1 MYKTD
6 RRLHRLIVWCP
17 PALSDQDDDQD
28 DNEVTL
34 YLKNN
39 TIEIEFIASQAKRF
53 IFVCRIEEVTDE
65 MRKKSSYPVFFPHFS
80 VNSSPNPWRP
90 PRTPSLSRVYKIVW
104 RRWSPGP
111 IAPATEG
118 RLWAST
124 SRLFTPETFPCQYFD
139 SGTPKLIVLHRLCNC
154 ECTKVHI

>member
-1 MYKTD
+1 MYLGSNSCFSPTFLQILKSSLISAGT
-6 RRLHRLIVWCP
+6 RCVLRLEACGANLP
-17 PALSDQDDDQD
+17 PPWS
-28 DNEVTL
+28 
-34 YLKNN
+34 
-39 TIEIEFIASQAKRF
+39 
-53 IFVCRIEEVTDE
+53 VCRIEEVTDE

-80 VNSSPNPWRP
+80 VNSSQNPWRP